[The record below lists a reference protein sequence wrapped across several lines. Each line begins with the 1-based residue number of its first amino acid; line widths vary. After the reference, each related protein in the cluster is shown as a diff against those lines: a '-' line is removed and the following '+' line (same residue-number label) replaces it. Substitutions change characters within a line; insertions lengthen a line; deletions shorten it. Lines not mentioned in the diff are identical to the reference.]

1 MLPWIPSVKPS
12 YTVYATA
19 DGATGQY
26 RWVSNNTLV
35 ATVSY
40 KQERSSR
47 VTIVTRGEGEALIS
61 CQDIH
66 NSVFSANLRTSIRPM
81 VDIETLPA
89 VLETHIGGSVILPI
103 AVYGYESDSSK
114 NKQLFDDCSQIP
126 FEVEIIEKVINFSV
140 LFHFL
145 FMSNL
150 FNNRLAFVMMPTTL
164 WQDSERSL
172 VVV

>member
-1 MLPWIPSVKPS
+1 MGAGSAKLAVPLKFTQEVAIYRSLTLTPYIILLPWIPAVKPS

-26 RWVSNNTLV
+26 RWVSNNTLL

-40 KQERSSR
+40 QQDRSSR

-89 VLETHIGGSVILPI
+89 VLETHIGGTIIIPI

-114 NKQLFDDCSQIP
+114 SKRLFDDCSQIP
-126 FEVEIIEKVINFSV
+126 FEVEIIEKVGLIF
-140 LFHFL
+140 F
-145 FMSNL
+145 
-150 FNNRLAFVMMPTTL
+150 
-164 WQDSERSL
+164 
-172 VVV
+172 